1 MGARL
6 IERDD
11 RPLRVLMLSLHGLVR
26 GHDLELGR
34 DADTGGQ
41 VTYVVELA
49 RALGRSPAVER
60 VDLLTRLV
68 EDPRVSPDYARPVEE
83 LGPHARIL
91 RVPFGPRR
99 YVRKEHLWGYLDHL
113 VDRCLTLL
121 GESVGLPHVLHSHY
135 ADAGYVGTQLSRILG
150 IPLVHTGHSL
160 GRVKRS
166 RLLEAGRREE
176 AIERQFN
183 FGRRIAAEEE
193 TLEQASLV
201 VASTHEELERQ
212 WGGYENFHPRRA
224 TVIPPGVDASR
235 FSPPPPGAVPE
246 RSEWIDRFLREPRKP
261 MILALCRPAPK
272 KNLARLVE
280 AYGTDPD
287 LRERAN
293 LVLVAGNRDDLKL
306 SEPEERKVHSELLYL
321 IDKYDLYGRV
331 AIPKKHRPEDV
342 PGLYRLATGRR
353 GVFVNP
359 AVNEPFGL
367 TLIEAAASGLPV
379 VATHDGGPRDIVAN
393 CRNGLLFDPLDTQ
406 AIAGTLKDALSDG
419 RRWRQWSRNGVKGVR
434 DHYGWPA
441 HVARYARAVGRVL
454 HRERKRLRRH
464 VTSVRGAT
472 LPGSLREAEYVLVTD
487 VDDTLLGEKEGLR
500 ALLAW
505 LKAEAPR
512 VAFGIATGRTLR
524 MALDILGEWGV
535 PRPDLLVTSVG
546 TEIYFGP
553 SLARDLAWERHIRP
567 HWRRAS
573 IAEALEGLPGL
584 TPQPAMKQGEFK
596 LSYDIDPG
604 RVWPLERLQ
613 SHLRARALHARLI
626 RSQDRFLDVLPV
638 RASKGLAIRH
648 LAYRLGLPLERF
660 LVAGDSGN
668 DVEMLLGDTLG
679 VVVGNHKPELNVLE
693 GLDRVYFARA
703 GFAGGILEGIR
714 HYGFAS
720 PLAEAVAP

>member
-1 MGARL
+1 V

-11 RPLRVLMLSLHGLVR
+11 RPLRILMLSLHGLVR

-68 EDPRVSPDYARPVEE
+68 EDPRVSSDYARPVEE
-83 LGPHARIL
+83 LGPGARIL

-99 YVRKEHLWGYLDHL
+99 YVRKENLWGCLDHL

-135 ADAGYVGTQLSRILG
+135 GDAGYVGTQLSRILG

-160 GRVKRS
+160 GRVKRR
-166 RLLEAGRREE
+166 RLLDAGRRETT
-176 AIERQFN
+176 IERQFN

-201 VASTHEELERQ
+201 VASTVEEIDRQ
-212 WGGYENFHPRRA
+212 WGSYENFRPRRA
-224 TVIPPGVDASR
+224 LVIPPGIDTSR
-235 FSPPPPGAVPE
+235 FAPPAGPGGTDHA
-246 RSEWIDRFLREPRKP
+246 EWIDRFLREPRKP
-261 MILALCRPAPK
+261 MILALCRPVPK
-272 KNLARLVE
+272 KNLARLLE
-280 AYGTDPD
+280 AYGMDAD
-287 LRERAN
+287 LRDLAN
-293 LVLVAGNRDDLKL
+293 LVVVAGNRDDLRV
-306 SEPEERKVHSELLYL
+306 SEPEERMVQSELLYL
-321 IDKYDLYGRV
+321 IDKYDLYGKV
-331 AIPKKHRPEDV
+331 AIPKRHRPEDV
-342 PGLYRLATGRR
+342 PGLYRLAAGRR

-359 AVNEPFGL
+359 ALNEPFGL

-379 VATHDGGPRDIVAN
+379 VATNDGGPRDIVAN
-393 CRNGLLFDPLDTQ
+393 CRNGLLFDPLDPKS
-406 AIAGTLKDALSDG
+406 IAAALKDALSDG
-419 RRWRQWSRNGVKGVR
+419 GRWRQWSRNGTKGVR

-441 HVARYARAVGRVL
+441 HIARYAKAVLRVL
-454 HRERKRLRRH
+454 HRERKRWRRH

-472 LPGSLREAEYVLVTD
+472 LPSSLREAEYVLVTD
-487 VDDTLLGEKEGLR
+487 VDDTLLGERESLR
-500 ALLAW
+500 ELLDW
-505 LKAEAPR
+505 LRAEAPR

-524 MALDILGEWGV
+524 MALAILGEWNV

-546 TEIYFGP
+546 TEIDYGP
-553 SLARDLAWERHIRP
+553 SLVRDLAWARHIRP
-567 HWRRAS
+567 LWRRAS
-573 IAEALEGLPGL
+573 LAVALAGLPGL
-584 TPQPAMKQGEFK
+584 TPQPAVKQGFFK
-596 LSYDIDPG
+596 LSYDIDPA
-604 RVWPLERLQ
+604 RLWPLERLQ
-613 SHLRARALHARLI
+613 SHLRTRGLHARLI

-668 DVEMLLGDTLG
+668 DLEMLLGDTLG
-679 VVVGNHKPELNVLE
+679 VVVGNHKPELKVLE
-693 GLDRVYFARA
+693 GLDRIYFARTS
-703 GFAGGILEGIR
+703 FSSGILEGVR

-720 PLAEAVAP
+720 PVAEEVAP

>member
-1 MGARL
+1 
-6 IERDD
+6 
-11 RPLRVLMLSLHGLVR
+11 MLSLHGLVR

-68 EDPRVSPDYARPVEE
+68 EDPRVSSDYARPVEE
-83 LGPHARIL
+83 LGPRARIL

-99 YVRKEHLWGYLDHL
+99 YVRKEHLWGHLDHL
-113 VDRCLTLL
+113 VDRCLSLL

-160 GRVKRS
+160 GRVKRQ
-166 RLLEAGRREE
+166 RLLDAGRREA

-183 FGRRIAAEEE
+183 FRRRIAAEEE

-201 VASTHEELERQ
+201 VASTVEEIERQ
-212 WGGYENFHPRRA
+212 WGSYENLRPRRA
-224 TVIPPGVDASR
+224 LVIPPGIDTSR
-235 FSPPPPGAVPE
+235 FSPPAGSNAPEGA
-246 RSEWIDRFLREPRKP
+246 EWIDRFLREPGKP

-280 AYGTDPD
+280 AYATDAE

-293 LVLVAGNRDDLKL
+293 LVLVAGNRDDLRT
-306 SEPEERKVHSELLYL
+306 SEPEERRVHSELLYL
-321 IDKYDLYGRV
+321 IDKYDLYGKV
-331 AIPKKHRPEDV
+331 AFPKQHRPEDV
-342 PGLYRLATGRR
+342 AGLYRLATGRR
-353 GVFVNP
+353 GLFVNP
-359 AVNEPFGL
+359 ALNEPFGL

-379 VATHDGGPRDIVAN
+379 VATRDGGPRDIVAN
-393 CRNGLLFDPLDTQ
+393 CRNGLLFDPLDPK
-406 AIAGTLKDALSDG
+406 AIAAALKDALSDG
-419 RRWRQWSRNGVKGVR
+419 RRWRQWSRNGIKGVR
-434 DHYGWPA
+434 EHYGWPA
-441 HVARYARAVGRVL
+441 HVERYSKAVRRVL

-472 LPGSLREAEYVLVTD
+472 LPARLIEAGHVLVTD
-487 VDDTLLGEKEGLR
+487 IDDTLLGDRESLHELLEWLRLR
-500 ALLAW
+500 A
-505 LKAEAPR
+505 PD
-512 VAFGIATGRTLR
+512 VAFGIATGRTLP
-524 MALDILGEWGV
+524 MALAILGEWGV

-546 TEIYFGP
+546 TEIHYGP
-553 SLARDLAWERHIRP
+553 SRMRDLAWTRHIRP
-567 HWRRAS
+567 LWRRAS
-573 IAEALEGLPGL
+573 LADALSGLPGM

-596 LSYDIDPG
+596 LSYDIDPA
-604 RVWPLERLQ
+604 RLWPLERLQ
-613 SHLRARALHARLI
+613 GHLRARGLHARLI

-679 VVVGNHKPELNVLE
+679 VVVGNHKPELKVLE

-703 GFAGGILEGIR
+703 SFAGGILEGIR

-720 PLAEAVAP
+720 PVAAEVTP

>member
-1 MGARL
+1 V
-6 IERDD
+6 IERDE
-11 RPLRVLMLSLHGLVR
+11 RPLRILMLSLHGLVR

-68 EDPRVSPDYARPVEE
+68 EDPRVSPDYARPVED
-83 LGPHARIL
+83 LGPRARIL

-99 YVRKEHLWGYLDHL
+99 YVRKEQIWGFLDHL
-113 VDRCLTLL
+113 VDRCLALL

-166 RLLEAGRREE
+166 RLLDEGRREA
-176 AIERQFN
+176 AIDRQFN
-183 FGRRIAAEEE
+183 FPRRIDAEEE

-212 WGGYENFHPRRA
+212 WSSYENFRARRA
-224 TVIPPGVDASR
+224 VVIPPGVDTSR
-235 FSPPPPGAVPE
+235 FSPPSPGSPPEDA
-246 RSEWIDRFLREPRKP
+246 EWIDRFLRDPRKP
-261 MILALCRPAPK
+261 IILALCRPAPK
-272 KNLARLVE
+272 KNLARLLE
-280 AYGTDPD
+280 AYGTNAD

-293 LVLVAGNRDDLKL
+293 LVVVAGNRDDLRL
-306 SEPEERKVHSELLYL
+306 SEPGERKVHSELLYRV
-321 IDKYDLYGRV
+321 DKYDLYGKV
-331 AIPKKHRPEDV
+331 AVPKRHRPEDV
-342 PGLYRLATGRR
+342 PALYRLAARRR

-359 AVNEPFGL
+359 ALNEPFGL
-367 TLIEAAASGLPV
+367 TLVEAAASGLPV
-379 VATHDGGPRDIVAN
+379 VATKDGGPRDIVGN
-393 CRNGLLFDPLDTQ
+393 CRNGLLFDPLDPA
-406 AIAGTLKDALSDG
+406 AIAASLKDALSDG
-419 RRWRQWSRNGVKGVR
+419 RRWRQWSRNGIRGVR

-441 HVARYARAVGRVL
+441 HVARYTKAVRRVL

-464 VTSVRGAT
+464 VTSMRGAAV
-472 LPGSLREAEYVLVTD
+472 PAALREAGYVLATD
-487 VDDTLLGEKEGLR
+487 VDDTLLGDRGGLR
-500 ALLAW
+500 DLLAW
-505 LKAEAPR
+505 LREEAPR
-512 VAFGIATGRTLR
+512 VAFGIATGRTLP
-524 MALDILGEWGV
+524 MALEILGEWGV
-535 PRPDLLVTSVG
+535 PHPDLLVTSVG
-546 TEIYFGP
+546 TEIHWGP
-553 SLARDLAWERHIRP
+553 SLSRDLAWARHIRP
-567 HWRRAS
+567 LWRRAS
-573 IAEALEGLPGL
+573 LARALEGLPGL
-584 TPQPAMKQGEFK
+584 TPQPARKQSEFK

-604 RVWPLERLQ
+604 RLWPLERLQ
-613 SHLRARALHARLI
+613 SHLRARALHARLV

-703 GFAGGILEGIR
+703 AFAAGILEGIR

-720 PLAEAVAP
+720 RVPEEAPA

>member
-1 MGARL
+1 M

-68 EDPRVSPDYARPVEE
+68 EDPRVSSDYACPVEE
-83 LGPHARIL
+83 LGGRARIL

-99 YVRKEHLWGYLDHL
+99 YVRKVHLWGDLDHL

-160 GRVKRS
+160 GRVKKR

-183 FGRRIAAEEE
+183 FRRRIAAEED
-193 TLEQASLV
+193 TLGQASLV

-212 WGGYENFHPRRA
+212 WGTYENFRPRRA
-224 TVIPPGVDASR
+224 VVIPPGVDTSR
-235 FSPPPPGAVPE
+235 FSPPGPGEPA
-246 RSEWIDRFLREPRKP
+246 SAEWIDRFLREPGLP

-272 KNLARLVE
+272 KNLALLLE

-293 LVLVAGNRDDLKL
+293 LVLVAGNRDDLRVA
-306 SEPEERKVHSELLYL
+306 EPEERMVHSELLYL
-321 IDKYDLYGRV
+321 IDKYDLYGKV
-331 AIPKKHRPEDV
+331 AIPKRHRPEDV
-342 PGLYRLATGRR
+342 PGLYRLATARR

-359 AVNEPFGL
+359 ALNEPFGL

-379 VATHDGGPRDIVAN
+379 AATHDGGPRDIVAN
-393 CRNGLLFDPLDTQ
+393 CRNGLLFDPLDPK
-406 AIAGTLKDALSDG
+406 AIAASLKDALSDG
-419 RRWRQWSRNGVKGVR
+419 RRWRQWSRNGPKGVR

-441 HVARYARAVGRVL
+441 HVDRYAKAVRRIL

-464 VTSVRGAT
+464 VTSMRGAT
-472 LPGSLREAEYVLVTD
+472 LPPGLREAEYVLVTD
-487 VDDTLLGEKEGLR
+487 VDDTLLGEREGLR
-500 ALLAW
+500 ELLRW
-505 LKAEAPR
+505 LEEEAPR
-512 VAFGIATGRTLR
+512 VAFGIATGRTLG
-524 MALDILGEWGV
+524 MARAILGEWDV
-535 PRPDLLVTSVG
+535 PLPDLLVTSVG
-546 TEIYFGP
+546 TEIHYGP
-553 SLARDLAWERHIRP
+553 ALVRDLAWERHIRP

-573 IAEALEGLPGL
+573 LAEALEGLPGL
-584 TPQPAMKQGEFK
+584 KPQPAVKQGQFK
-596 LSYDIDPG
+596 LSYDIDPA
-604 RVWPLERLQ
+604 RIWPLERLQ
-613 SHLRARALHARLI
+613 THLRARSLHARLI

-693 GLDRVYFARA
+693 GLDRVYFARE
-703 GFAGGILEGIR
+703 GFAGGIVEGIR
-714 HYGFAS
+714 HYRFAS
-720 PLAEAVAP
+720 PVAEEVRP